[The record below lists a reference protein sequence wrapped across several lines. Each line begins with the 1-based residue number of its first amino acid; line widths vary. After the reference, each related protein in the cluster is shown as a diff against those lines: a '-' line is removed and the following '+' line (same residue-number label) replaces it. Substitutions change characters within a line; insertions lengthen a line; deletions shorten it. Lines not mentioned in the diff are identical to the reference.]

1 MRPVVLG
8 IACERFNALGVC
20 GRQNM
25 GRYDN
30 VRSKY
35 LWPREFF
42 NRMGLK
48 GDTIRMDSNKSN
60 GTRPALL
67 GGSSSIVW

>member
-1 MRPVVLG
+1 
-8 IACERFNALGVC
+8 
-20 GRQNM
+20 M